1 MPDFSKRAEDS
12 EIMDDLQVSGGD
24 LQQALRELES
34 INFLLGGNYVTLK
47 GLTVLVE
54 RHAGDAPLHI
64 ADLGC
69 GSGDMLK
76 RIRRLMD
83 RRNIDAVLTG
93 VDANVNVVKHAMAH
107 TPQGCRIQYEAID
120 IFSDQFRSGKFDIVT
135 GTLFFHHFPDDQL
148 IQFFKGLRRQVS
160 MGLVINDIH
169 RHWFSFYAIKI
180 LTAIFSK
187 SPMVIHDAPVSVLR
201 AFKREELQRILREA
215 GFEKFVVKWCWAFRW
230 QVVAWF

>member
-1 MPDFSKRAEDS
+1 
-12 EIMDDLQVSGGD
+12 
-24 LQQALRELES
+24 
-34 INFLLGGNYVTLK
+34 
-47 GLTVLVE
+47 
-54 RHAGDAPLHI
+54 
-64 ADLGC
+64 
-69 GSGDMLK
+69 
-76 RIRRLMD
+76 
-83 RRNIDAVLTG
+83 
-93 VDANVNVVKHAMAH
+93 
-107 TPQGCRIQYEAID
+107 
-120 IFSDQFRSGKFDIVT
+120 
-135 GTLFFHHFPDDQL
+135 
-148 IQFFKGLRRQVS
+148 